1 MRFSDAPRLSLSRP
15 GFLYSIMNMKKL
27 LLREKKKDSRW
38 CLNNNG
44 GQAAALRISRSVADN
59 LNIDS
64 CNVVA
69 TPMHAPSRASLSSRH
84 PPCTQYPF
92 PKRSLVRSGETSRHT
107 PRLVVS
113 HCRVLHSPPSPH
125 AYRFVIGPAVI
136 NNKPKSKVC
145 SKSSRKNPGAGRVLM
160 IFSGV
165 CLNSAILG

>member
-1 MRFSDAPRLSLSRP
+1 MRFSDAPRLNRSRP

-113 HCRVLHSPPSPH
+113 HSTCPSLSPFPPCVQICNRSCS
-125 AYRFVIGPAVI
+125 
-136 NNKPKSKVC
+136 NKQQTKVQ
-145 SKSSRKNPGAGRVLM
+145 SLFKVQP
-160 IFSGV
+160 
-165 CLNSAILG
+165 